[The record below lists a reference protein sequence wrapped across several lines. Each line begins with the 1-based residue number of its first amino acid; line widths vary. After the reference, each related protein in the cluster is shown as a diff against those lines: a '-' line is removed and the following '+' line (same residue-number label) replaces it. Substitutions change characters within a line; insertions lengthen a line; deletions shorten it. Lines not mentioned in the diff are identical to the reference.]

1 MPTQELQID
10 AVERV
15 SAEPGLL
22 PAATMIH
29 LVTQLLER
37 KMLIAAMTGIAAL
50 AGVLLSIVLPE
61 RFTATTTILTPQQ
74 SQSSASML
82 MNQAAGSAAG
92 PLASIAGAGLGLRN
106 PSDLYVALL
115 ATRPVQD
122 GIIESF
128 HLKDIYHAPDM
139 TEARKRLTANTKIV
153 AEKSGLIVVSVT
165 DRDKNRAAAM
175 ANAYTEQ
182 LRTLTKDLA
191 VTEASQRRL
200 FYDEQM
206 KLAKED
212 LISAELAYQQVQQA
226 KGLVQLDAQAKAMIE
241 GLSSL
246 RAQVAAKEVQV
257 QALRSFSTD
266 HNPDLQLA
274 ERERASLLA
283 EESKVE
289 QQTDKGGFA
298 RLSLKDVP
306 GAGLEYL
313 RAQHELGYR
322 QTLYDLLIK
331 QYDAARLDESKE
343 GAVIQ
348 VVETAMP
355 PDRRSSPH
363 RALVVILFTML
374 GLLGAGAYLTATSYI
389 RENAEISAALG
400 DLGAALGLRR
410 TSTLPNP
417 RTQLR

>member
-1 MPTQELQID
+1 M
-10 AVERV
+10 
-15 SAEPGLL
+15 
-22 PAATMIH
+22 
-29 LVTQLLER
+29 
-37 KMLIAAMTGIAAL
+37 
-50 AGVLLSIVLPE
+50 
-61 RFTATTTILTPQQ
+61 
-74 SQSSASML
+74 
-82 MNQAAGSAAG
+82 
-92 PLASIAGAGLGLRN
+92 
-106 PSDLYVALL
+106 ALL
-115 ATRPVQD
+115 AARPVQD

-128 HLKDIYHAPDM
+128 HLKTLYHASDF

-182 LRTLTKDLA
+182 LRALTNDLA

-200 FYDEQM
+200 FYDEQL
-206 KLAKED
+206 KRAKED
-212 LISAELAYQQVQQA
+212 LISAELAYLQVQQA

-246 RAQVAAKEVQV
+246 RAQVATKEVQV

-274 ERERASLLA
+274 EQERSSLLV
-283 EESKVE
+283 EESKLE
-289 QQTDKGGFA
+289 QQTENGGFA
-298 RLSLKDVP
+298 KLSLRDVP
-306 GAGLEYL
+306 GAALEYL
-313 RAQHELGYR
+313 RAQHELASR

-348 VVETAMP
+348 VVETAVP

-363 RALVVILFTML
+363 RALIVILFTML
-374 GLLGAGAYLTATSYI
+374 GFLTAGVYLTASSYI
-389 RENAEISAALG
+389 RENPDLSVALG
-400 DLGAALGLRR
+400 DLGAALLLRQA
-410 TSTLPNP
+410 SPVQNP
-417 RTQLR
+417 RTTCADGL